1 MPKMISP
8 QTMAARPTQAERREG
23 AERSLVQAAIAVMAN
38 FGVRAAT
45 FETIGEESGYSRS
58 LVTQRFGSKQGLIEA
73 VIAYLHEHLDS
84 MLGNRRIGA
93 MSGLDAVLDYMDQF
107 LSDLSSNGESRAY
120 FMLLA
125 AAVADASAMRE
136 LFAAEHER
144 VRERLAALLVR
155 GQADGGVRPEIDA
168 NAAALMI
175 GSLQVGLS
183 IQMLVDPAMNLEPI
197 RETVLATLRLSFATQ
212 GPR

>member
-1 MPKMISP
+1 
-8 QTMAARPTQAERREG
+8 MAARRTQAERREG
-23 AERSLVQAAIAVMAN
+23 AERGLVQAAIAVVAN
-38 FGVRAAT
+38 RGVRAAT
-45 FETIGEESGYSRS
+45 FEAIGEESGYSRS

-84 MLGNRRIGA
+84 MLGERRIGA
-93 MSGLDAVLDYMDQF
+93 MSGLDAVLGYMDQF
-107 LSDLSSNGESRAY
+107 LIDLSSNGESRAY

-125 AAVADASAMRE
+125 AAVADASTLRE

-144 VRERLAALLVR
+144 VRERLADLLER
-155 GQADGGVRPEIDA
+155 GKADGGVRPEIDA
-168 NAAALMI
+168 SAAALMI

-197 RETVLATLRLSFATQ
+197 RETVLATLRLSFAPQ
-212 GPR
+212 GAR